1 LWGPKSLPA
10 DISSKLQAEIARV
23 LMMVEVKE
31 RLNQLGFEPIGAP
44 ADVFAKYIR
53 DEMTKY
59 ETIIKDA
66 KIKAE

>member
-1 LWGPKSLPA
+1 LWGPKNLPA